1 MPWNSDSGLVL
12 GVEVEVG
19 CGNVGLA
26 VGYDESARARFT
38 GSTEFSLQD
47 LATAREEGLFIAGKL
62 NGFTQM

>member
-26 VGYDESARARFT
+26 VGYDEENDSNMNR
-38 GSTEFSLQD
+38 
-47 LATAREEGLFIAGKL
+47 IAGK
-62 NGFTQM
+62 GHQSQDKMGIGGSE